1 VGIRREDKGRW
12 ERRVPIT
19 PWDAAELAQQ
29 HGITL
34 HVQPSPD
41 RVFSEDEYRAAGV
54 AIEED
59 LAGCPVIFG
68 VKEIPIGFIEPGKTY
83 VFFSHVVKGQPY
95 NLPMLRRI
103 IELGCNLIDYER
115 VVDDSG
121 RRLIFFGRHAGIAGT
136 IETLWALG
144 RRLAWEGIPNPFEC
158 LLHAYEYHDVAQA
171 QRDVACAGEAIR
183 AGGIPEAIRPL
194 VIGVTGYGNVARGA
208 WEILDLL
215 PVQRIEPDAIPLLHA
230 QNAPSGTNVTLP
242 DPGPVRDGVSGL
254 ASQLPGR
261 QAPCEESP
269 GLAGRDSSLSWPR
282 DGAPGVEPLRMTPRN
297 RSEPALDGADDLS
310 RSTIYVATF
319 REEHLA
325 EPLSG
330 AEGFDLQDYYAH
342 PERYR
347 GIFARFVPYLTAVVN
362 AIYWDPR
369 YPRLITKAFLRE
381 LYRNSGGTMFGG
393 DRPRL
398 RVIGD
403 ISCDIEGSMECTVQA
418 MQPDE
423 PVFVFHPAT
432 GQVTNGVAGDGV
444 VVMAVDILPSEL
456 PRDASTHFSRVLK
469 SFVPAMACADYSQ
482 PFELLDLP
490 PEIKRGVIVYHG
502 ELTPA
507 YVHLAE
513 FL

>member
-1 VGIRREDKGRW
+1 MSVRGAGGPLCVGIRREDKSCW

-19 PWDAAELAQQ
+19 PSDAAELAQQ

-54 AIEED
+54 AVEED

-68 VKEIPIGFIEPGKTY
+68 VKEIPVGVFEPGKTY
-83 VFFSHVVKGQPY
+83 VCFSHVIKGQPH
-95 NLPMLRRI
+95 NMPMLRKI
-103 IELGCNLIDYER
+103 LELGCNLIDYER
-115 VVDDSG
+115 VVDDAG

-158 LLHAYEYHDVAQA
+158 LLHAHEYHDVAQA
-171 QRDVACAGEAIR
+171 QRDVACASEAIR
-183 AGGIPEAIRPL
+183 AGGIPEAVRPL
-194 VIGVTGYGNVARGA
+194 VIGVTGYGNVARGV

-215 PVQRIEPDAIPLLHA
+215 PVQRIEPPELPL
-230 QNAPSGTNVTLP
+230 VR
-242 DPGPVRDGVSGL
+242 RDG
-254 ASQLPGR
+254 P
-261 QAPCEESP
+261 
-269 GLAGRDSSLSWPR
+269 
-282 DGAPGVEPLRMTPRN
+282 
-297 RSEPALDGADDLS
+297 S
-310 RSTIYVATF
+310 RSTIYASTF

-325 EPLSG
+325 EPLSS
-330 AEGFDLQDYYAH
+330 EVGFDLQDYYAH
-342 PERYR
+342 PERHR
-347 GIFARFVPYLTAVVN
+347 GIFPRFAPYLTAVVN

-369 YPRLITKAFLRE
+369 YPRLLTKAYLRE
-381 LYRNSGGTMFGG
+381 LYRSDGGTMFGG
-393 DRPRL
+393 DKPRL

-423 PVFVFHPAT
+423 PVFVYHPAT
-432 GQVTNGVAGDGV
+432 EKVTNGVAGDGV

-456 PRDASTHFSRVLK
+456 PRDASTHFSQVLK
-469 SFVPAMACADYSQ
+469 PYVPAMACADYSQ
-482 PFELLDLP
+482 PFEQLDLP

-502 ELTPA
+502 KLTPDYA
-507 YVHLAE
+507 HLAE
-513 FL
+513 FLSPGHT